1 MHQNN
6 LTTSVRYHF
15 ASSCLGK
22 MTKGDNTLHVG
33 VGLPR
38 ENLTVGGTVFACG
51 SQLVLPPGVEYSHA
65 LRFAQEKLLDVLKAS
80 TPGQTWNLTQC

>member
-1 MHQNN
+1 
-6 LTTSVRYHF
+6 
-15 ASSCLGK
+15 

-38 ENLTVGGTVFACG
+38 ENLTVGGTVFAAVFACG

-65 LRFAQEKLLDVLKAS
+65 LRFAQEKLLDVLEAS
-80 TPGQTWNLTQC
+80 TPGQTWNLPQC